1 MAGKEKGPG
10 RWCVNTYR
18 AFKETETVYMTQAD
32 LLMHDARTRAST
44 VLVTGEQRKAAGQAL
59 VLENEPKEWV
69 DRFTFL
75 AKCYLASLPEGALF
89 AMEDVRAYCDT
100 CGLPAPHSHKV
111 WGSLPRV
118 LMKAGLP
125 MVMTDQNR
133 KAHSPRTHAHRV
145 SLYKKTGGAA

>member
-1 MAGKEKGPG
+1 
-10 RWCVNTYR
+10 
-18 AFKETETVYMTQAD
+18 MTQAD

-59 VLENEPKEWV
+59 VLENESGAWV
-69 DRFTFL
+69 ERFTFL

-89 AMEDVRAYCDT
+89 AIEDLRSYCDT
-100 CGLPAPHSHKV
+100 CGLPEPHSHKV

-133 KAHSPRTHAHRV
+133 KAHSPETRAHRV
-145 SLYKKTGGAA
+145 SLYRKTGA